1 MTNKTCR
8 RSIWTSFLPEKIDSA
23 RFNLAICDIKNRHDT
38 LSVDTHLTDTL
49 HLTRQNAASFT
60 AEICIFD
67 AKGNM
72 EVQVEGLTVG
82 SFTSTKPEDDFELYL
97 TTVTDV
103 DPDDE
108 IISASPSEFHAP
120 NPMLLES
127 CERVASYLL
136 NGKSIEPER
145 STFREIFSAFP
156 SSSTRPFSHRTP
168 WPRETESSLVEFI
181 LQSPYHSTL
190 DSIYQLGQNLSDVLA
205 GMLPTIVEE
214 AHQLLG
220 FQRHLSRIVG
230 QISHKYARMNVLGL
244 TDVNMG
250 LVEHVL
256 AGLKDS
262 FLTFRIGAGAEKN
275 FAHRGMATDALRKK
289 IQIDPLDLSAASF
302 DNLSK
307 TQYDLVVLST
317 SLLDNLDATATLVK
331 IKEMMRPG
339 GFLLLVHTSHLSLQA
354 RIRRFAEA
362 PTTRAATFKQLRWS
376 NTLDNSGFTQ
386 TATSADQHY
395 HPGFSVMVRQSESHE
410 KQMLLHPMEHLDTP
424 GPYLT
429 DKLLIIG
436 GGLIASRVSR
446 LLKPRCHSIKT
457 FQVIEKVDAT
467 SLSTCSAVILLM
479 DIDEPVLATMTEAR
493 MKAFRALFRP
503 EMIML
508 WVTLNARFRNPN
520 HAASLGFT
528 RTMSAETPGLIL
540 QVLDLDTLA
549 TVPTVER
556 ISETFARLA
565 VRPLIGDSR
574 ETPLWINEQEIHF
587 EKGTRLVPR
596 VVPWTEGIG
605 RVNSNRRVVSKI
617 VNTLEKQVQIVRLEH
632 SNGKAEYL
640 TTVQPIPVDGSSSQ
654 VRPGIKVDYS
664 NAEAI
669 VWGPGLSGYV
679 CMGRNSATHQTQI
692 ALSTSNGSYIS
703 GPPIFVRD
711 IPDNFFARTEFIE
724 HVIGYL
730 AFFTMVMIAD
740 TRTTAEETTILL
752 VEPDAILEEC
762 VKVILEENQADIKIC
777 FTDKERCKK
786 MAGAI
791 YLHPR
796 ASLREVKAVLNPKGT
811 CVFNFLPDSHNISKA
826 LTGGLSRNCEY
837 RSSAQLLALP
847 DHVDTYTSAQEMV
860 KEVWELAV
868 SLAIAK
874 TTPKPVTK
882 ESSGVLTV
890 PELLNKVDKAS
901 PFQILDWRAER
912 TISHIVQ
919 PLVATNL
926 LKPNKTYIL
935 AGITRDLGQSLCTL
949 FVSQGARH
957 IVLASRNPPKTRP
970 VWQEEMILKG
980 VDVRFEVLDVTNAKH
995 VIAFKT
1001 RLAATC
1007 PPVGGVVNGAMV
1019 LDDRIFSEMSLE
1031 TFQRVMRPKTI
1042 GSKNLDEA
1050 FNDADMDFF
1059 IMTSSFAAIGG
1070 HAGQSNYAAANMY
1083 MNGLAAWR
1091 RQNGRAG
1098 SALNIGV
1105 IYGLGFLHR
1114 EKDALYE
1121 GLTREGYPPIS
1132 ERDLHHMFVEA
1143 IAAGKP
1149 TPGQILDIT
1158 TGLSRFP
1165 AKRPTIPWQS
1175 DPRFSH
1181 FTYEEDE
1188 DDVIAGEGEK
1198 TLKELLGSAHSQSE
1212 LLEVVS
1218 SAFTGYL
1225 EKLLHLQEGTVTRDN
1240 SLGELGVDSL
1250 AAVDVRSWIWKSL
1263 AQDVAVMKIIG
1274 ATSITNC
1281 KCARS
1286 SDSDVEKNADKA
1298 PVCLDIVKTILDSRP
1313 SEIKISTSF
1322 DLSHDGKSLSTAT
1335 TSAGDDGDE
1344 HVTVVTPTHS
1354 EG

>member
-1 MTNKTCR
+1 VLT
-8 RSIWTSFLPEKIDSA
+8 
-23 RFNLAICDIKNRHDT
+23 
-38 LSVDTHLTDTL
+38 VDTHLTDTL

-67 AKGNM
+67 AQGNM
-72 EVQVEGLTVG
+72 EIQVEGLTVG
-82 SFTSTKPEDDFELYL
+82 SFTSTKSEGDFELYL

-103 DPDDE
+103 DPDDK

-120 NPMLLES
+120 SPMLLES
-127 CERVASYLL
+127 CERVASYFL
-136 NGKSIEPER
+136 NSNSIEPQR
-145 STFREIFSAFP
+145 SAFREIFSAFP
-156 SSSTRPFSHRTP
+156 SPAIRPKAHRRP
-168 WPRETESSLVEFI
+168 WPRETESSLMEFI
-181 LQSPYHSTL
+181 LQSPYYSTL
-190 DSIYQLGQNLSDVLA
+190 NSIYQLGHNLSDVLA

-220 FQRHLSRIVG
+220 FQRHISRIVG

-244 TDVNMG
+244 TDPHMG
-250 LVEHVL
+250 LVEHL
-256 AGLKDS
+256 LTGLKDS
-262 FLTFRIGAGAEKN
+262 FLTLRIGASVEKN
-275 FAHRGMATDALRKK
+275 MAHRGLATDALRKK
-289 IQIDPLDLSAASF
+289 IQIDPLDLSAQHFENAF
-302 DNLSK
+302 K
-307 TQYDLVVLST
+307 IQYDLIVLST
-317 SLLDNLDATATLVK
+317 SLLDNLDATATLLK

-354 RIRRFAEA
+354 RIRRYAEA
-362 PTTRAATFKQLRWS
+362 PTTRATAFDQLRWS
-376 NTLDNSGFTQ
+376 DTLNNSGFTQ
-386 TATSADQHY
+386 TANGADQHY
-395 HPGFSVMVRQSESHE
+395 PPSFSIMVRQSESHE
-410 KQMLLHPMEHLDTP
+410 KQMLLRPMGHLGTP
-424 GPYLT
+424 ESYLA

-436 GGLIASRVSR
+436 GALIAFGVSQI
-446 LLKPRCHSIKT
+446 LKPRCHSIKT
-457 FQVIEKVDAT
+457 FEAMEEVDAT
-467 SLSTCSAVILLM
+467 SLSTCSAVILLE
-479 DIDEPVLATMTEAR
+479 DIDEPVLATMTKAR

-503 EMIML
+503 EMIIL
-508 WVTLNARFRNPN
+508 WVTFNARFRNPD

-528 RTMSAETPGLIL
+528 RTMRAETPGLTL
-540 QVLDLDTLA
+540 QVLDLDTLEGLPA
-549 TVPTVER
+549 VDAV
-556 ISETFARLA
+556 SETFARLA
-565 VRPLIGDSR
+565 IRPLVGNSS

-596 VVPWTEGIG
+596 VVPWAEGIE
-605 RVNSNRRVVSKI
+605 RINSNRRVVSKI

-632 SNGKAEYL
+632 SNGKAEYV
-640 TTVQPIPVDGSSSQ
+640 TTVQPLSLDGSSRQ
-654 VRPGIKVDYS
+654 GGLTIKVDYS
-664 NAEAI
+664 LAEAL
-669 VWGPGLSGYV
+669 VWGPALPGYV
-679 CMGRNSATHQTQI
+679 CIGRNIATYQTQI

-703 GPPIFVRD
+703 VPPVFVRD
-711 IPDNFFARTEFIE
+711 IPERFFSHTEFIK
-724 HVIGYL
+724 HVVGYL

-740 TRTTAEETTILL
+740 TKASAEEKTILL
-752 VEPDAILEEC
+752 VEPNAILQEC
-762 VKVILEENQADIKIC
+762 VKVILDENLAHIKIC
-777 FTDKERCKK
+777 FTSKERCKQ
-786 MAGAI
+786 MTGAI

-796 ASLREVKAVLNPKGT
+796 ASVRESKTVLDPKGT

-826 LTGGLSRNCEY
+826 LAGNLPQNCEY
-837 RSSAQLLALP
+837 RSNTQLLALP
-847 DHVDTYTSAQEMV
+847 AQPGSQTSTQEMV
-860 KEVWELAV
+860 KEVWDLAV

-874 TTPKPVTK
+874 SIPKPVATV
-882 ESSGVLTV
+882 SSVILTV
-890 PELLNKVDKAS
+890 PELLGKVDKAS
-901 PFQILDWRAER
+901 PFRILDWRAER

-926 LKPNKTYIL
+926 LTSDKTYIL
-935 AGITRDLGQSLCTL
+935 VGITRDFGQSLCTL

-980 VDVRFEVLDVTNAKH
+980 IDVRFEVLDVTDSDH
-995 VIAFKT
+995 VMAFKT

-1007 PPVGGVVNGAMV
+1007 PPVGGIVNGAMV
-1019 LDDRIFSEMSLE
+1019 LDDRVFSEMSLE

-1042 GSKNLDEA
+1042 GSKNLDDA
-1050 FNDADMDFF
+1050 FHDPDMDFF

-1091 RQNGRAG
+1091 RHRGLAG

-1121 GLTREGYPPIS
+1121 GLAREGYPPIS

-1181 FTYEEDE
+1181 FTHEEEEDE
-1188 DDVIAGEGEK
+1188 VIAGDGEK
-1198 TLKELLGSAHSQSE
+1198 SLKELLESAHSQSE

-1218 SAFTGYL
+1218 SAFTSYL
-1225 EKLLHLQEGTVTRDN
+1225 EKLLRLQEGIVARDN

-1250 AAVDVRSWIWKSL
+1250 AAVDVRSWVWKSL

-1281 KCARS
+1281 M
-1286 SDSDVEKNADKA
+1286 
-1298 PVCLDIVKTILDSRP
+1298 
-1313 SEIKISTSF
+1313 SF
-1322 DLSHDGKSLSTAT
+1322 AALTQ
-1335 TSAGDDGDE
+1335 
-1344 HVTVVTPTHS
+1344 V
-1354 EG
+1354 